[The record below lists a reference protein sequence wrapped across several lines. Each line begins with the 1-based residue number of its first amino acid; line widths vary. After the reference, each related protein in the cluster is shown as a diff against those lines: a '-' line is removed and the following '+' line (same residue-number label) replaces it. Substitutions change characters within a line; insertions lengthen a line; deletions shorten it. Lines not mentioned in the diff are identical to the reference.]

1 MGIKPNQHTQKIIR
15 NMGNVIADVM
25 ENKAEGELLP
35 HRQAL
40 SINGNDIEKEFTAT
54 DFTVKNKGIIR
65 LAQLNQSDGALLAMN
80 HMLEAFESKKILLGG
95 DTELSIN
102 DVLDTLDEE
111 KKSFLLKH
119 QQSYIR

>member
-40 SINGNDIEKEFTAT
+40 SINGNDIEKISPQRTS
-54 DFTVKNKGIIR
+54 R
-65 LAQLNQSDGALLAMN
+65 L
-80 HMLEAFESKKILLGG
+80 KIK
-95 DTELSIN
+95 E
-102 DVLDTLDEE
+102 
-111 KKSFLLKH
+111 
-119 QQSYIR
+119 